1 MKSIRITQSITN
13 RQDPSLSIFLREI
26 NKIPMISPEE
36 EIELSKQIK
45 NGDTSAI
52 NKLVEANL
60 RFVVSVAKQYQNKGL
75 PLVDLIQSGVE
86 GALQAAQRWDDT
98 RGFKFISYA
107 VWWIRQA
114 IIQSISTE
122 SRTVRIP
129 TNQIATLSKINKA
142 SEKIEQENTK
152 SASVEE
158 LAKKTSISSDKISA
172 ALIAANKPLS
182 LDTPFRDDDANCLLD
197 IIPNNTESTDTR
209 TTNSYTLQILLNI
222 LDKFPNRHSDVVKMF
237 YGLGMDEITLEGIG
251 IRFGLGTE
259 RVRQIIVSTI
269 EEIKR
274 KYSKELSGLL

>member
-1 MKSIRITQSITN
+1 MKSLKITQSITN

-26 NKIPMISPEE
+26 NKIPMISPDK
-36 EIELSKQIK
+36 EIELAKRIK

-75 PLVDLIQSGVE
+75 PLVDLIQSGTE
-86 GALQAAQRWDDT
+86 GMLEAAKRWDDT

-122 SRTVRIP
+122 SRTVRLP
-129 TNQIATLSKINKA
+129 TNQIATLSKIGKA
-142 SEKIEQENTK
+142 SEKIEQENIK
-152 SASVEE
+152 LASVEE
-158 LAKKTSISSDKISA
+158 LAKKTAISTDKISM
-172 ALIAANKPLS
+172 ALIAATRPLS
-182 LDTPFRDDDANCLLD
+182 LDTPFRDDDTNCLLD
-197 IIPNNTESTDTR
+197 IIPNNSESTDTN
-209 TTNSYTLQILLNI
+209 TTNSYTLQILLNV
-222 LDKFPNRHSDVVKMF
+222 LDKFPNRNNDIVKMF
-237 YGLGMDEITLEGIG
+237 YGLQMDELTLEGIA

-269 EEIKR
+269 EEIQNR
-274 KYSKELSGLL
+274 YSKELVGLL

>member
-152 SASVEE
+152 SASIEE

-237 YGLGMDEITLEGIG
+237 YGLGMDDITLEGIG

>member
-1 MKSIRITQSITN
+1 
-13 RQDPSLSIFLREI
+13 
-26 NKIPMISPEE
+26 MISPEE